1 MITIHNS
8 VNCGGGDENENKLG
22 NGNTLC
28 ARSVS
33 SMVPLVVPLVRIQYT
48 GNGLNPC
55 AEHIG
60 LAVGGG
66 LRVYSKR
73 ASCWV

>member
-8 VNCGGGDENENKLG
+8 VNCGGGDEKENKLG

-28 ARSVS
+28 ANGVS
-33 SMVPLVVPLVRIQYT
+33 SMVPLVVPLVRMQYT
-48 GNGLNPC
+48 GN
-55 AEHIG
+55 G

-66 LRVYSKR
+66 LCVYSKR